1 MSKNRDWKA
10 YIKEV
15 PDFPKEGISFKDISP
30 LLADQETFRSSL
42 VDMGGYF
49 DDNLPDYWI
58 GIDSRGFTFAGGLAT
73 YFGGG
78 VVCAR
83 KEGKLP
89 NADCSESYDLE
100 YGTATLEMQSITDK
114 GKTAVIVDDVLATGG
129 TMLATNKLALQA
141 GYDVIGRVVLI
152 DLKFI
157 PKIARLQASD
167 MEVKSVI
174 KYD

>member
-1 MSKNRDWKA
+1 MSYKDF
-10 YIKEV
+10 ITEV
-15 PDFPKEGISFKDISP
+15 PNFPKDGIDFKDISP
-30 LLADQETFRSSL
+30 LLADQETFRSAL

-58 GIDSRGFTFAGGLAT
+58 GIDSRGFTFAAGLAT

-78 VVCAR
+78 IVCAR

-89 NADCSESYDLE
+89 NASCKESYELE
-100 YGTATLEMQSITDK
+100 YGTATLEMQHNGYDIHNP
-114 GKTAVIVDDVLATGG
+114 KTAVIVDDVLATGG
-129 TMLATNKLALQA
+129 TMLATNKLAYQA

-157 PKIARLQASD
+157 PKIARLQAND

-174 KYD
+174 VYE

>member
-1 MSKNRDWKA
+1 MSYKDF
-10 YIKEV
+10 ITEV
-15 PDFPKEGISFKDISP
+15 PNFPKDGIGFKDISP

-89 NADCSESYDLE
+89 NADCSESYNLE
-100 YGTATLEMQSITDK
+100 YGTATLEMKSITGK

>member
-1 MSKNRDWKA
+1 MSYKDF
-10 YIKEV
+10 ITEV
-15 PDFPKEGISFKDISP
+15 PNFPKDGIGFKDISP

-89 NADCSESYDLE
+89 NANCSESYDLE

>member
-1 MSKNRDWKA
+1 MSYKDF
-10 YIKEV
+10 ITEV
-15 PDFPKEGISFKDISP
+15 PNFPKDGIGFKDISP

-83 KEGKLP
+83 MI
-89 NADCSESYDLE
+89 CWIS
-100 YGTATLEMQSITDK
+100 
-114 GKTAVIVDDVLATGG
+114 IVDSA
-129 TMLATNKLALQA
+129 N
-141 GYDVIGRVVLI
+141 RFLI
-152 DLKFI
+152 D
-157 PKIARLQASD
+157 AT
-167 MEVKSVI
+167 
-174 KYD
+174 Y